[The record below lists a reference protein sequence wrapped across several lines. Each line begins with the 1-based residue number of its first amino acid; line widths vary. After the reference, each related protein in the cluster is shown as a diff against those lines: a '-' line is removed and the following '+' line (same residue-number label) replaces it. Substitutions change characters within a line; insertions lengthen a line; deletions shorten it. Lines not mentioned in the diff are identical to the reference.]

1 MKEYTKSQ
9 ENTVREAAARQGLR
23 ISKSR
28 RRDKLALDYNR
39 WMITGLDG
47 TVVAGAGPT
56 GLPSMTLEQAERWIR
71 DPASRVEKAT
81 R

>member
-1 MKEYTKSQ
+1 MKTYTKSQ
-9 ENTVREAAARQGLR
+9 ENTVREAAARQGLQLH
-23 ISKSR
+23 KSR
-28 RRDKLALDYNR
+28 RRDKLALDYDR

-47 TVVAGAGPT
+47 AVVAGAGPT

-71 DPASRVEKAT
+71 DPDSRARKAT